1 MDGVVSPLGSKEKE
15 RKMEGQKTALVT
27 GAASGIGAAV
37 AERFL
42 SAGYQVAFFD
52 IDGRAAR
59 STASQ
64 IAFAAR
70 REVFE
75 GDVSNEQQVKEAV
88 TRTVSDLGSLDVL
101 VNNAGIEINGTV
113 VDLAAEQWERQLAV
127 NLRGV
132 FLFSKYSIPEMRR
145 RGGSIINIS
154 SVHALVS
161 WPGCAA
167 YDASK
172 SALIGLTRAMAVD
185 HGKDGIRVNAI
196 CPGYIETRLLE
207 QWIASGMTT
216 REEVLKFHPLGRIGK
231 PSDVA
236 EVAFFL
242 ASDAA
247 SFVSGTHV
255 TVDGALTA
263 LGH

>member
-1 MDGVVSPLGSKEKE
+1 
-15 RKMEGQKTALVT
+15 MEGQKTALVT
-27 GAASGIGAAV
+27 GAASGIGAAI

-52 IDGRAAR
+52 IDGPAAR
-59 STASQ
+59 ATASR
-64 IAFAAR
+64 ITFGAR
-70 REVFE
+70 REVLE

-88 TRTVSDLGSLDVL
+88 TRTVTDLGSLDVL
-101 VNNAGIEINGTV
+101 INNAGIEINGTV
-113 VDLAAEQWERQLAV
+113 MDLSTEQWERQLAV

-132 FLFSKYSIPEMRR
+132 FLFSKYSIPELRR

-161 WPGCAA
+161 WPRCAA

-185 HGKDGIRVNAI
+185 HGSDGIRVNAI
-196 CPGYIETRLLE
+196 CPGYIETPLTERWFATGAANK
-207 QWIASGMTT
+207 Q
-216 REEVLKFHPLGRIGK
+216 EVLKFHPLGRIGK
-231 PSDVA
+231 PNDIA
-236 EVAFFL
+236 EVALFL

-247 SFVSGTHV
+247 SFISGTHV
-255 TVDGALTA
+255 TVDGGLTA
-263 LGH
+263 IGH

>member
-1 MDGVVSPLGSKEKE
+1 
-15 RKMEGQKTALVT
+15 MEGQKTALVT

-52 IDGRAAR
+52 INGQAAR
-59 STASQ
+59 ATASR
-64 IAFAAR
+64 IAFGAR
-70 REVFE
+70 REVLE
-75 GDVSNEQQVKEAV
+75 GDVSNEQHVKEAV
-88 TRTVSDLGSLDVL
+88 SRTVTDLGSLDVL
-101 VNNAGIEINGTV
+101 INNAGIEINGTV
-113 VDLAAEQWERQLAV
+113 VDLSAEQWERQLAV

-161 WPGCAA
+161 WPRCAA
-167 YDASK
+167 YDAAK

-185 HGKDGIRVNAI
+185 HGGDGIRVNAI
-196 CPGYIETRLLE
+196 CPGYIETPLLE
-207 QWIASGMTT
+207 QWFARGIANMQ
-216 REEVLKFHPLGRIGK
+216 EVLKFHPLGRIGK
-231 PSDVA
+231 PNDVA
-236 EVAFFL
+236 EVALFL

-247 SFVSGTHV
+247 SFISGTHV

-263 LGH
+263 IGH

>member
-1 MDGVVSPLGSKEKE
+1 
-15 RKMEGQKTALVT
+15 MEVQKTALVT

-52 IDGRAAR
+52 INGQAAR
-59 STASQ
+59 ATASRMK
-64 IAFAAR
+64 FATK
-70 REVFE
+70 REVLE
-75 GDVSNEQQVKEAV
+75 GDVSNERQVKEAV
-88 TRTVSDLGSLDVL
+88 TRTVTALGSLDVL

-113 VDLAAEQWERQLAV
+113 VDLSTEQWERQLAV

-132 FLFSKYSIPEMRR
+132 FLFSKYAIPEMRR

-185 HGKDGIRVNAI
+185 HGREGIRVNAI
-196 CPGYIETRLLE
+196 CPGYIETPILE
-207 QWIASGMTT
+207 RWFARGIATK
-216 REEVLKFHPLGRIGK
+216 EEVLRFHPLGRIGK
-231 PSDVA
+231 PNDIA
-236 EVAFFL
+236 EVALFL

-247 SFVSGTHV
+247 SFISGTYI

-263 LGH
+263 FGH

>member
-1 MDGVVSPLGSKEKE
+1 
-15 RKMEGQKTALVT
+15 MEGQKTALVT

-52 IDGRAAR
+52 INGQAAR
-59 STASQ
+59 ATASR
-64 IAFAAR
+64 ITFPAR
-70 REVFE
+70 REVLE
-75 GDVSNEQQVKEAV
+75 GDVANEQQVKDAV
-88 TRTVSDLGSLDVL
+88 TRTVTDLGSLDVL
-101 VNNAGIEINGTV
+101 INNAGIEIHGTV
-113 VDLAAEQWERQLAV
+113 VDLSAEQWERQLAV

-154 SVHALVS
+154 SVHAMAS
-161 WPGCAA
+161 WPRCAA
-167 YDASK
+167 YDAAK

-196 CPGYIETRLLE
+196 CPGYIETPLTE
-207 QWIASGMTT
+207 QWFASGAANK
-216 REEVLKFHPLGRIGK
+216 EQVLRVHPLGRLGTPNDI
-231 PSDVA
+231 A
-236 EVAFFL
+236 EVVFFL

-247 SFVSGTHV
+247 SFITGTHV
-255 TVDGALTA
+255 TVDGGLTA
-263 LGH
+263 IGH